1 MEEIVFEE
9 PSQRPYMRNWAEVLD
24 RAGEIVNSY
33 DTGVT
38 LRQLFYRLVS
48 EELIP
53 NSKSKYTSLAT
64 RTARARRDG
73 TFPDLVDRGRTI
85 HRYATF
91 AGPDDAKYY
100 LKRIY
105 RRDRTE
111 NQDVSIY
118 LAVEKAGI
126 VEQLMSW
133 FGDLGLPIL
142 ALGGYA
148 SQSYVDEIVADA
160 SSQNRSAVLLYAGDH
175 DASGEDLYRDFV
187 KRTACFSKVVKVALT
202 PDQVVEHNL
211 PPLPGKAEDTRAARF
226 IAKHGELVQVELDAL
241 PPDVLQ
247 SLYQQALDEFWDKS
261 AFESSLAQERG
272 ELEEL

>member
-1 MEEIVFEE
+1 M
-9 PSQRPYMRNWAEVLD
+9 
-24 RAGEIVNSY
+24 
-33 DTGVT
+33 
-38 LRQLFYRLVS
+38 
-48 EELIP
+48 
-53 NSKSKYTSLAT
+53 YT
-64 RTARARRDG
+64 
-73 TFPDLVDRGRTI
+73 
-85 HRYATF
+85 
-91 AGPDDAKYY
+91 
-100 LKRIY
+100 
-105 RRDRTE
+105 
-111 NQDVSIY
+111 
-118 LAVEKAGI
+118 
-126 VEQLMSW
+126 
-133 FGDLGLPIL
+133 
-142 ALGGYA
+142 
-148 SQSYVDEIVADA
+148 
-160 SSQNRSAVLLYAGDH
+160 GDH

>member
-53 NSKSKYTSLAT
+53 NSRSKYTSLAT
-64 RTARARRDG
+64 RTAQARRAA

-91 AGPDDAKYY
+91 AGPDDVKYY

-126 VEQLMSW
+126 VE
-133 FGDLGLPIL
+133 
-142 ALGGYA
+142 
-148 SQSYVDEIVADA
+148 
-160 SSQNRSAVLLYAGDH
+160 
-175 DASGEDLYRDFV
+175 
-187 KRTACFSKVVKVALT
+187 
-202 PDQVVEHNL
+202 
-211 PPLPGKAEDTRAARF
+211 
-226 IAKHGELVQVELDAL
+226 
-241 PPDVLQ
+241 
-247 SLYQQALDEFWDKS
+247 
-261 AFESSLAQERG
+261 
-272 ELEEL
+272 